1 MSILNG
7 LDTGSRILK
16 AGDRIL
22 GNRCERPG
30 LEALLRRIS
39 SKPSPGKVGLY
50 LLLLWWWLNESPGS
64 LWLLLKGAGRG
75 ESSLLRRK
83 TVRLETQ
90 ACRLR
95 LEVVHLLRWR
105 LNLDRGLSQGL
116 WVHLHRCL
124 VLFYRIEEVDE
135 IGVGSLVRLGF
146 HLWLRCCLA

>member
-1 MSILNG
+1 M
-7 LDTGSRILK
+7 LK

-22 GNRCERPG
+22 GNGCERPG
-30 LEALLRRIS
+30 LEALLRRVS
-39 SKPSPGKVGLY
+39 SKPGPSEVGLY

-64 LWLLLKGAGRG
+64 LWLLLKGAGCG

-83 TVRLETQ
+83 TVGLETQ
-90 ACRLR
+90 ACRLS

-105 LNLDRGLSQGL
+105 LNLDRGLSLGL

-135 IGVGSLVRLGF
+135 IGVGSLVRLRF
-146 HLWLRCCLA
+146 QLWLRCCLV